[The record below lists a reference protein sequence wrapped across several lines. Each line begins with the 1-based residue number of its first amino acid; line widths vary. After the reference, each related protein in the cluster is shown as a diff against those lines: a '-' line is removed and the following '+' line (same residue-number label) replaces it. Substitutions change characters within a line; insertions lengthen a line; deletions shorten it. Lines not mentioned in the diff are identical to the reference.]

1 MTTFI
6 IALIAALGIGGGI
19 AVASNSGGGGDS
31 SPVISGP
38 AIPGGEEPGEQEPGD
53 EEPDGQEPGG
63 EEPGGQEPG
72 GEEPGGQEPGGEEP
86 GGQEPGGEEPGGQEP
101 GGEEPGGQEP
111 GGEDKPFAPNYSLI
125 SALVDIDQYKQVRFT
140 PGDGPEEYVR
150 INDGS
155 SVRTDRDIKIGDD
168 GKSFKVITGSPR
180 LQNGQ
185 FELGGVANYRLL
197 EDKVE
202 FSMDASNK
210 LSENEKFVQ
219 YQRLMPKS
227 GYLNGQYITVNHE
240 YNLYLGG
247 SKEELSAAD
256 FGFSYE
262 LINHP
267 HGTFSRYNNIN
278 LYDADRLY
286 TGGRTDDTPIN
297 FSGNALM
304 WAEDMNQGGDPNPE
318 VYGGSFEMSLDL
330 PTASGSGSIS
340 MGMDAKYDANF
351 SVQLNNVNQLT
362 FSDGVMS
369 EGSKG
374 YMLNVK
380 DGLEAVGAIQKELD
394 VNEIASYSF
403 GAKEVK

>member
-38 AIPGGEEPGEQEPGD
+38 AVPGEEEPGE
-53 EEPDGQEPGG
+53 QEPGG

-86 GGQEPGGEEPGGQEP
+86 GGQEPGGEEPGGQ
-101 GGEEPGGQEP
+101 
-111 GGEDKPFAPNYSLI
+111 DKPLSPNYSLI

-140 PGDGPEEYVR
+140 PSDGPEEYVR

-168 GKSFKVITGSPR
+168 GQSFKVITGSPR

-185 FELGGVANYRLL
+185 FELGGVASYRLL

-202 FSMDASNK
+202 FSMNTSNK
-210 LSENEKFVQ
+210 LSENEKFVR

-227 GYLNGQYITVNHE
+227 GYLNGIYTTVEHD

-262 LINHP
+262 VIRHP
-267 HGTFSRYNNIN
+267 YGTFSRYKNIN

-286 TGGRTDDTPIN
+286 TGERMDDTPIN

-304 WAEDMNQGGDPNPE
+304 WAEDLNHGGNPNPE
-318 VYGGSFEMSLDL
+318 VYGGSFKMSLYL
-330 PTASGSGSIS
+330 PTATGNGSIS
-340 MGMDAKYDANF
+340 MGMDSKYDANF
-351 SVQLNNVNQLT
+351 NVQVNDINQLT
-362 FSDGVMS
+362 FSDGVIS
-369 EGSKG
+369 EASKG
-374 YMLNVK
+374 YILNGK
-380 DGLEAVGAIQKELD
+380 DGLEAVGLIQKELNS
-394 VNEIASYSF
+394 NEAASYSF